1 MITTLL
7 TCHKKVYYLSCISVD
22 VSCLYWS
29 RWLRYIYNDDDILVY
44 WLFISLVKTISY
56 ICSSVWVLQEVND
69 MNIKISAK
77 NVLLVY
83 ERSIINPSGYCST
96 WTSSSSFIENVVL
109 CWKASFDS

>member
-56 ICSSVWVLQEVND
+56 ICSSVWVLQEVELQALYN
-69 MNIKISAK
+69 MNK
-77 NVLLVY
+77 L
-83 ERSIINPSGYCST
+83 
-96 WTSSSSFIENVVL
+96 
-109 CWKASFDS
+109 